1 MSNYILHIETAT
13 KVCSVGL
20 SLNGE
25 LIALKETSSDQYIHG
40 ESLNLYIQD
49 VLSQAKIKINHLSA
63 VSISSGPGSYTGLRI
78 GVSTVKGLCYALS
91 IPLISISTLDSIY
104 LLAKKIYSKKQVCV
118 MLDARRMEVYSQIW
132 SSEGIVIKALSADV
146 LDEQSYKEFIPFVCC
161 GDGASKMVDIW
172 QQREIDF
179 DLEITP
185 SASGQ
190 VVLAYEKYLKS
201 DFVDVS
207 QFVPNYLKDFQSTG
221 H

>member
-1 MSNYILHIETAT
+1 MRPYILHIETAT
-13 KVCSVGL
+13 KVCSVAL

-25 LIALKETSSDQYIHG
+25 LITLKESSSDQYIHG
-40 ESLNLYIQD
+40 ESLNLFIQD
-49 VLSQAKIKINHLSA
+49 VLSKSNIEINQLSA

-78 GVSTVKGLCYALS
+78 GVSTVKGLCYALG
-91 IPLISISTLDSIY
+91 IPLIIIPTFEAY
-104 LLAKKIYSKKQVCV
+104 YALAKTKYLKKIICI

-132 SSEGIVIKALSADV
+132 SSEGIVMKELSADV
-146 LDEQSYKEFIPFVCC
+146 LDEQSYKEFTPYVCC

-172 QQREIDF
+172 HKREIDF

-190 VVLAYEKYLKS
+190 VILAYQKYLKS

-207 QFVPNYLKDFQSTG
+207 KFVPNYLKEFHSTG